1 MEGGE
6 SMTDKKSDNEI
17 PILLKERVD
26 LKALTTSVFANAIEG
41 LKNGEIKEVSMDP
54 NTEILFFTHFGVVSG
69 SLYNPPEENDE
80 FDPTY
85 YLHEAIFKSRDSL
98 LSSYI
103 EDGAKRLV
111 NGESFLLLKDV
122 IIKPYV
128 NHNNSYKLA
137 YFLLYSDAILGV
149 SFGHQQV
156 E

>member
-1 MEGGE
+1 M
-6 SMTDKKSDNEI
+6 MDKKSDNEI

-26 LKALTTSVFANAIEG
+26 LKTLTTSVFANTIEG
-41 LKNGEIKEVSMDP
+41 LKNGKFKEVSMDP

-85 YLHEAIFKSRDSL
+85 FFHEAILKTRDSL

-111 NGESFLLLKDV
+111 NDESFLLLKDV
-122 IIKPYV
+122 TVKPYA
-128 NHNNSYKLA
+128 NHSNSYKLA
-137 YFLLYSDAILGV
+137 YFVLYSDAILGV
-149 SFGHQQV
+149 SFGRQQV